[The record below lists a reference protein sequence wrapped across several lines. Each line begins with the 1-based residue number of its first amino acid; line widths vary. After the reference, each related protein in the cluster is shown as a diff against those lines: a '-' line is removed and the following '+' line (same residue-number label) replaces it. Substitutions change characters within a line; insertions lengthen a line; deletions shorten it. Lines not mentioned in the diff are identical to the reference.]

1 VTAAGWLHLPV
12 EGSVPACGRAAVGV
26 FATALGCHVGVLCRR
41 DDEAPRAIHLAF
53 HHRLQD
59 EPAGP
64 TWGWVAPALSDDKLR
79 LVAAAAR
86 RVQRAHADGKVPYA
100 LRVEAS
106 RFEESGRL
114 VLGAGELGL
123 TCAAFVLLV
132 FRNAGVE
139 LLDCATWTQ
148 RSPERT
154 AADEEAQAVLVA
166 MLRRDNPAH
175 ADAVAAEVGCL
186 RFRPEEV
193 AAASAHPPHPV
204 DYARAEALGQLLIA
218 ALRAPS
224 ALPHGAPLRR

>member
-1 VTAAGWLHLPV
+1 M
-12 EGSVPACGRAAVGV
+12 
-26 FATALGCHVGVLCRR
+26 
-41 DDEAPRAIHLAF
+41 
-53 HHRLQD
+53 
-59 EPAGP
+59 
-64 TWGWVAPALSDDKLR
+64 
-79 LVAAAAR
+79 
-86 RVQRAHADGKVPYA
+86 PYA

-123 TCAAFVLLV
+123 TCAAFVLLI

-154 AADEEAQAVLVA
+154 AADEEAQRRLVV
-166 MLRRDNPAH
+166 MLHRENSAH

-193 AAASAHPPHPV
+193 AAASAHRPHPV
-204 DYARAEALGQLLIA
+204 DYARVEALGQLLIA
-218 ALRAPS
+218 ALRAPI
-224 ALPHGAPLRR
+224 ALPHGAPLRG